1 MRKAK
6 ILSAFIFLFCL
17 AINPGVAE
25 TSSHS
30 KHKSSSTHATSKKH
44 GTSKSSKHHYAKRH
58 RANRSQGPTVEEIPQ
73 EIFPPGHKFTPEEK
87 AEASEIGAMVEN
99 GMWKEAFKAA
109 TKAGRQHPE
118 RWWLQAARAAAASNL
133 NRPKDTI
140 DAVNAA
146 IQSNGGDANV
156 TVDGASVPAKEYEIS
171 GSTHYKIWIDKHDIP
186 VMFVVDDDS
195 GQVTFTLKK

>member
-1 MRKAK
+1 VADIVGTIGSTDWLSMRKAK

-58 RANRSQGPTVEEIPQ
+58 RAKRSQGPTVEEIPQ

-87 AEASEIGAMVEN
+87 AEASEIGLMVKN
-99 GMWKEAFKAA
+99 GMCKERFKEA
-109 TKAGRQHPE
+109 
-118 RWWLQAARAAAASNL
+118 S
-133 NRPKDTI
+133 KDGKQ
-140 DAVNAA
+140 N
-146 IQSNGGDANV
+146 
-156 TVDGASVPAKEYEIS
+156 P
-171 GSTHYKIWIDKHDIP
+171 
-186 VMFVVDDDS
+186 
-195 GQVTFTLKK
+195 